1 MPKLR
6 NDLLRFEH
14 LTTNTA
20 MTAFRRTVFRTRRR
34 YGGICYNSMTA
45 CLVKYGAANGTS
57 LRRYASRR
65 RTGRMTFRRN
75 ALRPFLVAATARR
88 SLYAFFRAGGR
99 RRLHVLTP
107 IMAER
112 GHRLLRRN
120 DYRAS

>member
-1 MPKLR
+1 MPELR
-6 NDLLRFEH
+6 NDLLLFEY
-14 LTTNTA
+14 LTTNAA
-20 MTAFRRTVFRTRRR
+20 MTALRLAIFRTRCR
-34 YGGICYNSMTA
+34 YGGICYNSMAA
-45 CLVKYGAANGTS
+45 CLVKYDAANGTS

-75 ALRPFLVAATARR
+75 ALRAFFVAAGTRR